1 MGLAVRGRSAS
12 RHGALGPVLVDWASR
27 LAGGTARAVRVRLAP
42 LAAWARS
49 SPYLRK
55 WLLLGSAIG
64 VIAGLGAVVFYSAL
78 GAATHLLLGDLAG
91 YRIPTPFGEGNS
103 PGSSYF
109 ARPWALPLVL
119 GLGGL
124 LSGVLVFSLAPEAE
138 GHGTDAA
145 IEAVHRNP
153 RMIRAR
159 VVLVKIVASA
169 LTIGSGGSGGREGP
183 TAQISAGFGSL
194 LARALDLSPED
205 GRVAVSVGIGSG
217 IGAIFG
223 APLGGAVLAADI
235 VYRDDFEVQAL
246 IPGLIASIISYTVFG
261 LIETFSPLFGYVAA
275 TYQFHQPLQLAWFAL
290 IGLVAG
296 PVGLIYA
303 RAFYGTTAIFRR
315 LPANRMLKPAL
326 AGLLVGLMAL
336 GLPQVLGTGYGWV
349 QRALGPALAS
359 MPLWVVLVL
368 PLARIVAT
376 SLSIGSGGSGGIFGP
391 GMVIGAFT
399 GAALWRLLE
408 PVAPGV
414 PASPAPF
421 VGVGMMACF
430 GAIARAPLAVMLM
443 VAEMTGSLTL
453 LAPAMVAVGLSYLSV
468 SRTDETIYRS
478 QLKNRVATPAQRLQF
493 GLPMVGGLS
502 VAEALVAP
510 RVVLDEGEPIEEALA
525 RLARA
530 RVPGSPVTDHE
541 GRFIGTVSKDLLAAE
556 VASRPGAN
564 VGRLADPTT
573 PTVQLTDSL
582 EIALE
587 ALSGEDGWAPVLGP
601 GRHLEGVLATSDI
614 VRAYGKAIGAR
625 MGKLKAL
632 PASTSVLN
640 GRVAPGSP
648 LAGHALREPL
658 LPDGCIVVSV
668 QRGSALLF
676 PDGSTVLQPGDLVSV
691 LARPGAVEPV
701 TRLLAGPSQVP
712 LAPGSAPARGAN
724 QPLAP
729 RAEPPTMDGQ

>member
-91 YRIPTPFGEGNS
+91 YRIPTPFGERTS

-223 APLGGAVLAADI
+223 ATLGGAVLAADI

-246 IPGLIASIISYTVFG
+246 IPGLIASIIASAVFG

-421 VGVGMMACF
+421 VVVGMMACF

-453 LAPAMVAVGLSYLSV
+453 LAPAMVAVGLSYLIV

-493 GLPMVGGLS
+493 GLPMLATLS
-502 VAEALVAP
+502 VADALVPP
-510 RVVLDEGEPIEEALA
+510 RISLEAGEPAREALA
-525 RLARA
+525 RLSRA
-530 RVPGSPVTDHE
+530 QVAGAPVSDAH
-541 GRFIGTVSKDLLAAE
+541 GRYVGTVSCERLRAE
-556 VASRPGAN
+556 ASERPETS
-564 VGRLADPTT
+564 VGRLADGTAPTL
-573 PTVQLTDSL
+573 QATDSL
-582 EIALE
+582 ETALE
-587 ALSGEDGWAPVLGP
+587 ALAGGPGWVPVLAP
-601 GRHLEGVLATSDI
+601 DRSLVGVLGASD
-614 VRAYGKAIGAR
+614 VLRAYGRAIRTRLGTLRGVSRTAAAIDVQV
-625 MGKLKAL
+625 GE
-632 PASTSVLN
+632 N
-640 GRVAPGSP
+640 SP
-648 LAGHALREPL
+648 LAGRALRASG
-658 LPDGCIVVSV
+658 LPDGCIVVTV
-668 QRGSALLF
+668 QRGGALLF
-676 PDGSTVLQPGDLVSV
+676 PDGATVLQPGDVASV
-691 LARPGAVEPV
+691 LVRPQAAEVVAR
-701 TRLLAGPSQVP
+701 LFAGRGTEER
-712 LAPGSAPARGAN
+712 AAAPA
-724 QPLAP
+724 
-729 RAEPPTMDGQ
+729 